1 MELSPDQLKSVESLG
16 ALNYSAENIAMYL
29 GVDKE
34 EFNTLF
40 STPAEDP
47 AYKSGNVRYHYDR
60 GMLMA
65 QAEIDKANLKR
76 AKDGNMTSIQQYK
89 KDVNIQNFEN
99 HKKKVLFKDATV
111 KLESLQALIER
122 GEIRNMPEKYVK
134 YYDHMEF
141 VRALQAGTNSKN
153 YIINMVMVKYP
164 EISKHQATAI
174 YNDSLN
180 FFNLNNPVKVE
191 AWANIYADLMDEIRL
206 LAIGLNDFETARRC
220 IVDAAKLRGVGAEK
234 PFEIPPELLDRRP
247 KLYTNDIKLI
257 GGEEQNRNTLGNM
270 IDAMDISEFHK
281 KRLRQDSDI
290 ESISFEVVEEKNQ
303 ENED

>member
-247 KLYTNDIKLI
+247 KFYTSDITWLGVPKESRNDIAGFIDKL
-257 GGEEQNRNTLGNM
+257 
-270 IDAMDISEFHK
+270 DVSEVER
-281 KRLRQDSDI
+281 KRLRQEVNI
-290 ESISFEVVEEKNQ
+290 ETISFEVADDKEQ
-303 ENED
+303 TYEN